1 MLFRVLLPVLF
12 LFATGAMTA
21 PANADLRICNDTS
34 DMVGVAV
41 GYRTDVT
48 WITEGWWRIPGETC
62 AVVIEGDLTSRYIY
76 LNAEDASGRERWLGR
91 VFMCTSPKEFKITG
105 LQDCFARGY
114 DRTGFFEV
122 DTGQQKSWQVRLS
135 DIGSNADD
143 GRTSDARDDA
153 VRPDITTDTPAQ
165 SAGASQP
172 ETN

>member
-1 MLFRVLLPVLF
+1 MLLRVFLSAFF
-12 LFATGAMTA
+12 LFAAGAMTA
-21 PANADLRICNDTS
+21 PAQADLRICNDTS
-34 DMVGVAV
+34 EMVGVAV

-122 DTGQQKSWQVRLS
+122 DTGQQTSWQVRLS
-135 DIGSNADD
+135 DIGNS
-143 GRTSDARDDA
+143 RTSDNRDDA
-153 VRPDITTDTPAQ
+153 VRPDNNTDTPAQ